1 MTTVTLTTGTSWVVP
16 ADFDPS
22 ANTIDLIGVSS
33 KFSEISRPIALTS
46 SFGIIPALQG
56 PTWASSAGSQTGGW
70 TSTPTPDQSSGWEKT
85 PLT

>member
-1 MTTVTLTTGTSWVVP
+1 MTTVTLTTGTSWTVP
-16 ADFDPS
+16 ADFDPAAS
-22 ANTIDLIGVSS
+22 IDLSGVSS
-33 KFSEISRPIALTS
+33 KFSEISHPIALTS

-70 TSTPTPDQSSGWEKT
+70 TSTPTPDQSSGWKKT